1 VRYVEIAARL
11 LIGVVFVIALAGKVS
26 GGAAYRDFVLS
37 LRRMD
42 VLSAALVSAAARG
55 SLVAE
60 VAIVVLLAVPLRA
73 AGVAGF
79 ALAAVMLTVFAGAI
93 AVSLR
98 RGNRAPCRCFGV
110 SSTPLGP
117 GHIAR
122 NAVLVAVALA
132 GVLAAARPGQASATG
147 GVVAAFAGLV
157 GGLVVTMYDDIAALW
172 SPPWA
177 P

>member
-11 LIGVVFVIALAGKVS
+11 LIGVVFVIALAGKVN
-26 GGAAYRDFVLS
+26 GAAAYREFVLS

-42 VLSAALVSAAARG
+42 VLPVALASRAAPG

-60 VAIVVLLAVPLRA
+60 GLIILLLAVPLRA
-73 AGVAGF
+73 AAVAGF
-79 ALAAVMLTVFAGAI
+79 ALAAGLLTVFAVAI

-98 RGNRAPCRCFGV
+98 RGNRAPCRCFGA
-110 SSTPLGP
+110 SSAPLGP

-122 NAVLVAVALA
+122 NAVLVAVALV
-132 GVLAAARPGQASATG
+132 GLLAALRPGAASVAG

-157 GGLVVTMYDDIAALW
+157 AGLVVTMYDDIAALW
-172 SPPWA
+172 SPPRV

>member
-11 LIGVVFVIALAGKVS
+11 LIGVVFVIALAGKVN
-26 GGAAYRDFVLS
+26 GAAAYRAYVLS
-37 LRRMD
+37 LSRMG
-42 VLSAALVSAAARG
+42 VLPAALRNGAARG

-60 VAIVVLLAVPLRA
+60 GAIVVLLAVPLRA
-73 AGVAGF
+73 AAVAGF
-79 ALAAVMLTVFAGAI
+79 ALAAGLLTVFAAAI

-98 RGNRAPCRCFGV
+98 RGNRAPCRCFGA
-110 SSTPLGP
+110 STTPLGA

-132 GVLAAARPGQASATG
+132 GLLAAVRPGAASAAG
-147 GVVAAFAGLV
+147 GVVAAFGGLV
-157 GGLVVTMYDDIAALW
+157 AGLVVTMYDDIAALW
-172 SPPWA
+172 SPPRV